1 MENYLALE
9 TLIQVRLKDQVIALQ
24 DVKAA
29 SDLEDVTQQN
39 QVTPAAY
46 VIYSGDRVVDAPSGR
61 AGLGAAQSVYQTW
74 LVMVA
79 TRYRKNYTGPAEDAG
94 RVLYDIIQALAGWE
108 AGRDFPRPLRRTNA
122 PKPEYLGGYGYFYLG
137 FETQLITH

>member
-9 TLIQVRLKDQVIALQ
+9 SLIQQRLKDQVSGLQ
-24 DVKAA
+24 SVKAA
-29 SDLEDVTQQN
+29 SDLDDATAQN

-46 VIYSGDRVVDAPSGR
+46 VIYAGDRVIDTPAGR
-61 AGLGAAQSVYQTW
+61 AGKGAAQSVYQTW

-79 TRYRKNYTGPAEDAG
+79 TRYRKNYQGPAEDAG
-94 RVLYDIIQALAGWE
+94 KVMCDIIKALAGWD
-108 AGRDFPRPLRRTNA
+108 AGADFPRPLRRTNA

-137 FETQLITH
+137 FEAQLITH